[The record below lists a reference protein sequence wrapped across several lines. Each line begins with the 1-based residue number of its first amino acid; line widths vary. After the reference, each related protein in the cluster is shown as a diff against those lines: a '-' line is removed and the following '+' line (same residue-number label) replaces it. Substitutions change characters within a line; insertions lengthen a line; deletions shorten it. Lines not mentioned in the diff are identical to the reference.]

1 MRGAAG
7 PEAARARSGWR
18 ARPARIAVAALA
30 ALALASLGAG
40 PGARRMPPRSGA
52 PKATRTVVI
61 VRSLDDG
68 RQYASIVDRQRP
80 ALDRLDGDLRSG
92 DTEARVAA
100 FLEAGE
106 LRLIDERVTYGKD
119 GGTGRNR
126 YYVADGRLVFFD
138 SLRVRP
144 RDVGKDRLR
153 ARDEVLTTLAFGD
166 DGQLVGSAKSVNRE
180 PVQLPNTDPPG
191 ILSRFQSLVGA
202 VDAARGQAKAAPP
215 SR

>member
-1 MRGAAG
+1 MPPPDGGR
-7 PEAARARSGWR
+7 PRSGGR
-18 ARPARIAVAALA
+18 GRSGRSARIAVAALA

-52 PKATRTVVI
+52 PKATRTVVLI
-61 VRSLDDG
+61 RSLDDG

-80 ALDRLDGDLRSG
+80 ALDRLDGTLRSG

-106 LRLIDERVTYGKD
+106 LRLIDERVSYGEG

-126 YYVADGRLVFFD
+126 YYVANGRLVFFD

-166 DGQLVGSAKSVNRE
+166 DGQLVGSVKTVNRE

-202 VDAARGQAKAAPP
+202 VDAARGQAKAAT
-215 SR
+215 R

>member
-1 MRGAAG
+1 
-7 PEAARARSGWR
+7 
-18 ARPARIAVAALA
+18 
-30 ALALASLGAG
+30 
-40 PGARRMPPRSGA
+40 MPPRSGA
-52 PKATRTVVI
+52 PKATRTVVLI
-61 VRSLDDG
+61 RSLDDG

-80 ALDRLDGDLRSG
+80 ALDRLDGTLRSG

-106 LRLIDERVTYGKD
+106 LRLIDERVSYGEG

-126 YYVADGRLVFFD
+126 YYVANGRLVFFD

-166 DGQLVGSAKSVNRE
+166 DGQLVGSVKTVNRE

-202 VDAARGQAKAAPP
+202 VDAARGQAKAAT
-215 SR
+215 R